1 MADILCQAIPSLGV
15 IAGTCPSL
23 FITFNKIISMR
34 PINSFH
40 ISALLALCWFY
51 SQQFSQPGN
60 DEADIL
66 PALHAIKYADTVS
79 LAKIKSVL
87 TLSAAE
93 KILGEP
99 AHLADS
105 ASTIAGVASKSSV
118 YDSVFPVKKTA
129 SSYKCAYE
137 ANIEDQKT
145 GRTGKVYFLVEQY
158 PDVSSAATVYSYY
171 KRSNQTHPGFKE
183 RHDVGDEAYF
193 GDNPYAIYVRKGNKI
208 FGIKVNKRTSKTS
221 LEGFNQVIKKIAE
234 AF

>member
-1 MADILCQAIPSLGV
+1 MG
-15 IAGTCPSL
+15 
-23 FITFNKIISMR
+23 
-34 PINSFH
+34 PINSFFL
-40 ISALLALCWFY
+40 SALLAVGFVNFC
-51 SQQFSQPGN
+51 SQQLSKPGN
-60 DEADIL
+60 YQPDTA
-66 PALHAIKYADTVS
+66 PAFRAIKFNDTVS
-79 LAKIKSVL
+79 LAKIKSLL

-118 YDSVFPVKKTA
+118 KDSVWLIKKMA

-137 ANIEDQKT
+137 SNVEDQKT
-145 GRTGKVYFLVEQY
+145 GRTGKIYFLVEQY
-158 PDVSSAATVYSYY
+158 PDVSSAATVYAYY
-171 KRSNQTHPGFKE
+171 KRSNQTHPGFIE

-208 FGIKVNKRTSKTS
+208 FGIKVNKSTSKTS
-221 LEGFNQVIKKIAE
+221 LDGFNLLIKNMAA